1 VVLAYT
7 GDEGTQAMFARLT
20 LGMLQFLAGYFA
32 APYALVAMQQN
43 SIIVPEPLNIFVLAG
58 IYAVVVWFSG
68 LFCFILPGD
77 AGRPMPSTFIAAL
90 ICASAMAG
98 VTLIPEAI
106 EPLNLLMQLPVNVY
120 PLIGAVIGYTVI
132 R

>member
-1 VVLAYT
+1 
-7 GDEGTQAMFARLT
+7 MFARLA
-20 LGMLQFLAGYFA
+20 LGMLQFLAGYSA
-32 APYALVAMQQN
+32 APYALVVMQQN
-43 SIIVPEPLNIFVLAG
+43 SMTVPEPLNIFVLAG
-58 IYAVVVWFSG
+58 IYSVVVWLAG

-98 VTLIPEAI
+98 LTLIPDAI
-106 EPLNLLMQLPVNVY
+106 EPLNRLMQLPVDVY
-120 PLIGAVIGYTVI
+120 PLIGAVIGYAVI